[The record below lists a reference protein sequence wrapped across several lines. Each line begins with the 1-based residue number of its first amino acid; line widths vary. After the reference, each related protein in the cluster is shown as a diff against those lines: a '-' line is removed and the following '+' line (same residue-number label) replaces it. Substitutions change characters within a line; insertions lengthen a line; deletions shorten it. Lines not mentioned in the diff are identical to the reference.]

1 MSKLFKLNVHLGQTW
16 NASLESVLNILRKPS
31 FVTDETFQFTDYQP
45 TFSTGSTLTFA
56 TTSIRASY
64 LAIGQM
70 VWVRVNVTGTTGG
83 VANPFISF
91 TLPFTVE
98 TSSNSPQIVPCY
110 IEDGA
115 GSNVGFMVLAYGSDL
130 VQVRKVA
137 SANWGLGTG
146 RIFACNFFY
155 QRNV

>member
-1 MSKLFKLNVHLGQTW
+1 MGQTW
-16 NASLESVLNILRKPS
+16 KASLESVLNILRKPS
-31 FVTDETFQFTDYQP
+31 FVTEETFQFTNYQP
-45 TFSTGSTLTFA
+45 EFSTGSTLTFSA
-56 TTSIRASY
+56 TNIQASY

-70 VWVRVNVTGTTGG
+70 VWVRVNVAGTTGG

-91 TLPFTVE
+91 TLPFTIDI
-98 TSSNSPQIVPCY
+98 SSQNQPLPCY

-115 GSNVGFMVLAYGSDL
+115 GSNVGFLALIAGTNL
-130 VQVRKVA
+130 AQVRKIA
-137 SANWGLGTG
+137 SANWGLGAG